1 MKSHRL
7 RAISG
12 VLLCIVGFFIAWLP
26 GTQFR
31 RNTVIVD
38 AGGCRMVTDV
48 IDTGD
53 DTQGSVILFHG
64 LAANKKIMSYL
75 AQTFAERRLRVF
87 VPDLPGH
94 GRTPGPFSFARAA
107 ACSDAFTH
115 QLIARGAIDRTRT
128 LIMGHSMGG
137 AIAVIVGSRVHP
149 AGVIALSPAPM
160 TTKRGVPAFMLPFDG
175 PPPTPTNTLA
185 MCGAWEPWG
194 IRGTTHD
201 LVDAAP
207 PGTAEFFLV
216 PHATHVSVLFDDGVA
231 LASVWWATRVL
242 NLTEESVAR
251 SPSFIFYILG
261 WLAGFVGLLLL
272 AGPFIRETVGP
283 LLVPKPDAQLKEK
296 LAQPLPAVPEG
307 TTSDPIARALLEVAV
322 LSVLAVVL
330 LHFIPLI
337 PGIPLFQGD
346 YFASLLLLLGAAVL
360 ILHRNQLPAQRRD
373 LRPIT
378 LLTAAIAA
386 LMLHFLIMGWFEL
399 TITETW
405 LTAARWLRFP
415 IVFAV
420 VLPYHLAEELLLG
433 SPSARPAFR
442 RLSYALLFRLTAWG
456 ALVAAIFA
464 LHSGQIFTIL
474 LAPYFA
480 LFCLLQRLG
489 MQVVRKDTGSPL
501 STAVFGAILLAGF
514 CLVVFPIT

>member
-1 MKSHRL
+1 MKSRRL

-12 VLLCIVGFFIAWLP
+12 VLLCLVGFLVAWLP
-26 GTQFR
+26 GTRFR

-48 IDTGD
+48 IDTSD
-53 DTQGSVILFHG
+53 DTQGSVILLHG

-75 AQTFAERRLRVF
+75 AQAFALQHLRVF

-94 GRTPGPFSFARAA
+94 GRTPGPFNFARAA

-115 QLIARGAIDRTRT
+115 QLMARGAVDPARTV
-128 LIMGHSMGG
+128 IMGHSMGG

-149 AGVIALSPAPM
+149 AEVIALSPAPM

-185 MCGAWEPWG
+185 MSGAWEPWG
-194 IRGTTHD
+194 IRGTTQD
-201 LVDAAP
+201 LIANAP
-207 PGTAEFFLV
+207 DGSGKFLQI
-216 PHATHVSVLFDDGVA
+216 PHASHVSVLFDVRVA
-231 LASVWWATRVL
+231 RASQDWAKHVL
-242 NLTEESVAR
+242 NLTED
-251 SPSFIFYILG
+251 SPTPSSTYLLG

-283 LLVPKPDAQLKEK
+283 LLLPKPEPSATKNVT
-296 LAQPLPAVPEG
+296 QPSPAVPEA
-307 TTSDPIARALLEVAV
+307 TTGVSIARALLEVAI

-330 LHFIPLI
+330 LHFISPI
-337 PGIPLFQGD
+337 PGTHLFQGD
-346 YFASLLLLLGAAVL
+346 YLLSLLLLLGAAIL
-360 ILHRNQLPAQRRD
+360 ILHRNQLAAQRPG

-405 LTAARWLRFP
+405 LTAGRSLRFP
-415 IVFAV
+415 VVFAI
-420 VLPYHLAEELLLG
+420 VLPYHLGEELLLG
-433 SPSARPAFR
+433 PPSARPAFR
-442 RLSYALLFRLTAWG
+442 RLSYALLFRLTTWG

-464 LHSGQIFTIL
+464 LHSGQIFTVL

-501 STAVFGAILLAGF
+501 SAAVFGAILLAGF